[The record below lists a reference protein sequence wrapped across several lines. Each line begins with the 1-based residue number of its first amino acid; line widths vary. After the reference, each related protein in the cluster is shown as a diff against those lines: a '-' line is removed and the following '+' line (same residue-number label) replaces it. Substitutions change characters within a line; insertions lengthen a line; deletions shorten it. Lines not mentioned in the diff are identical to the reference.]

1 MNNINSYIWKDAR
14 LTHDKNEQQV
24 ETRLVD
30 MDEDQLQMVYT
41 HCKEMLYN
49 TDTKNEGRLVLIDKL
64 DEQYNKCGAELALRW
79 FKTLTNKATGTP
91 LYTSDS
97 LYKELRDITQ
107 VIPNYSDDEKYQLKH
122 ILEVPASFGNVL
134 IRDLMDACKDALGIF
149 NHSKITYSFIYSQL
163 GVYLTQEELKEIN
176 KDLTIAG
183 LDPDKFTLQSKI
195 ENHIKLPLGL
205 MNTEIRI
212 NSKGLTGTELRD
224 LVNMKKYKGFRA
236 CKYSELTTSQ
246 LQTLRSKVLLCLED
260 RTKKQAKKWQEI
272 MSQIEEVAK
281 YKKYKLN

>member
-1 MNNINSYIWKDAR
+1 MSNINSYVWKDAR

-30 MDEDQLQMVYT
+30 MDEDQLQMIYS

-49 TDTKNEGRLVLIDKL
+49 TDPKNEGRLVLIDKIN
-64 DEQYNKCGAELALRW
+64 EQYNKCGAELALRW
-79 FKTLTNKATGTP
+79 FKTLINSATGAP

-97 LYKELRDITQ
+97 LYTELKNWVK
-107 VIPNYSDDEKYQLKH
+107 VIPNYDDNEKYQLKH
-122 ILEVPASFGNVL
+122 ILEVPASFGNVFVK
-134 IRDLMDACKDALGIF
+134 DLMDACKDALGIF

-163 GVYLTQEELKEIN
+163 GVYLTQEELKEID

-183 LDPDKFTLQSKI
+183 LDPEKITLQAKI
-195 ENHIKLPLGL
+195 ENHVKLPLGL
-205 MNTEIRI
+205 MNTEVKI
-212 NSKGLTGTELRD
+212 NPKGLTGSELRD

-246 LQTLRSKVLLCLED
+246 LQTLRSKVLFSLET
-260 RTKKQAKKWQEI
+260 RTKLQAKKWKEI
-272 MSQIEEVAK
+272 MYQIEEVAK
-281 YKKYKLN
+281 YKHFTLN